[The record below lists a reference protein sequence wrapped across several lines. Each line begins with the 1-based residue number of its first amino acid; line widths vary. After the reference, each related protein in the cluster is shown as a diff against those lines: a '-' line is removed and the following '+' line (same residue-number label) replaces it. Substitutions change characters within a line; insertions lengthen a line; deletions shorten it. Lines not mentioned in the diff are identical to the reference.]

1 MIESLPPAATCRACG
16 AQLGESLSSP
26 VRFCPHCGAAQASEW
41 PQPDAQLYP
50 PPADQYPFEQV
61 AQAPPPLDPDHPRWG
76 IWTGIG
82 VWIFSVAAL
91 IVAQFAVVMV
101 LYLLD
106 QKRGL
111 APSPGDR
118 EAMLAWL
125 MSPRVLAA
133 TVYSTIVA
141 HLLTILF
148 CWAV

>member
-41 PQPDAQLYP
+41 PQPEAQLYP

-76 IWTGIG
+76 IWTGLG

-91 IVAQFAVVMV
+91 IIAGVAVLILLMLIDRPQSGNTAVWAAQPHVVV
-101 LYLLD
+101 L
-106 QKRGL
+106 
-111 APSPGDR
+111 S
-118 EAMLAWL
+118 
-125 MSPRVLAA
+125 
-133 TVYSTIVA
+133 VYSTILA
-141 HLLTILF
+141 H
-148 CWAV
+148 